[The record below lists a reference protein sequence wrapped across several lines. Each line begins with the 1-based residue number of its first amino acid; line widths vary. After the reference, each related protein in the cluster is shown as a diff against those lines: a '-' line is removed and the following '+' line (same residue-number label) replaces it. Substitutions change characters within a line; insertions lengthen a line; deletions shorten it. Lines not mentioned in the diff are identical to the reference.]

1 MTLAAVD
8 HEKALAELDQLV
20 AETYQLWDEEWVG
33 FSWRNYTYD
42 HMSREELDV
51 KLWSRVNSGLCL
63 LYKPALDFDFCD
75 RALATT
81 SEQRRKPPGK
91 SHKDLPVKCLGQ
103 SYSDM
108 ASASGLRPP

>member
-42 HMSREELDV
+42 HMSRV
-51 KLWSRVNSGLCL
+51 
-63 LYKPALDFDFCD
+63 
-75 RALATT
+75 RALNAM
-81 SEQRRKPPGK
+81 RKIAPP
-91 SHKDLPVKCLGQ
+91 
-103 SYSDM
+103 
-108 ASASGLRPP
+108 R